1 MALPTGASPEVA
13 LPVPTVPELTLLT
26 LEVLT
31 RAQGTRQSEGQAS
44 PPPSSLAELP
54 SVLKFTHILSL
65 PQGSGPSSGFLSSFI
80 GPLDRPLG
88 S

>member
-44 PPPSSLAELP
+44 PPQEALLSFPLCSSSLT
-54 SVLKFTHILSL
+54 SFLSL
-65 PQGSGPSSGFLSSFI
+65 RA
-80 GPLDRPLG
+80 LDHPLG